1 MIVMSKFFVY
11 EGVLRN
17 ICFNFVMLGFIE
29 IDMNVNLKDE
39 FKVDYVK
46 NIFLNRL
53 GFVKEVV
60 EVVVF
65 FLSDY
70 FSYIIGEIFKVNGGF
85 YM

>member
-17 ICFNFVMLGFIE
+17 ICFNFVMFGFIE

>member
-1 MIVMSKFFVY
+1 MSKFFVY

>member
-1 MIVMSKFFVY
+1 MSKFFVY

-17 ICFNFVMLGFIE
+17 ICFNFVILGFIE

-39 FKVDYVK
+39 FKVDYIK

-53 GFVKEVV
+53 GLVKEVV